1 MEAHSMLWRRPVYPF
16 TALVGQERMKRALIL
31 NAINPRIGG
40 LLIRGQK
47 GTAKSTAVRALAHL
61 LPEIETVADCPFSCP
76 PDNHEMMCDT
86 CRDRLE
92 KGEALPRQRRKMR
105 VVELPINTSE
115 DRLVGS
121 FNLEQALAE
130 GVRCFEPGLLAAA
143 SRGFLYVDEVNLL
156 DDHLVD
162 LLLDAAAMGVN
173 TVERE
178 GISYSHPARF
188 ILVGTMNPE
197 EGELRPQLLDRFG
210 LCVEIT
216 GLGDVDERIEV
227 VMRRSAYERDPLGF
241 AAEWQD
247 REELLAGRVASA
259 QERLLRV
266 QPSPAQLRA
275 VAELCLEME
284 VQGHRADITIIE
296 AAETNAALEGRERLL
311 DEDLLLAAELALPHR
326 MKRHPFEG
334 TGLDQGRV
342 AQILEQNSSSAPPA
356 APGGEQDPLVSPPI
370 PVPPA
375 EAPQSPTEVP
385 QTILHGGSSDDLYRV
400 GLRSGDV
407 IFRPGELFRPRRLET
422 PSDRQVRR
430 LSGRRSLTRTR
441 RRAGRYVTSCLPGDD
456 GVTDPAFDA
465 ILRAAAPFQCQ
476 REHDGR
482 AITLRRWDLRQKVRV
497 RRARN
502 VVLFV
507 VDASWSMA
515 AEARMEATKGA
526 ILSLLLDAYQRRD
539 RVGLVVFQKESA
551 TLLLPPTN
559 SVELARRRLENVP
572 TGGKTPLSRGLLLG
586 YQVLEQVRRQDR
598 EAMPLLVL
606 ITDGQGNVA
615 MTALSPQE
623 EARRVAEQIG
633 RRGIRC
639 AVIDTEHEQFNRG
652 LAQQIAEAA
661 HGEYYRLATIQAQ
674 TLVQTV
680 REQLRSEETAHSS
693 VLTCPPGPG
702 QPTVPDRRLPQ

>member
-1 MEAHSMLWRRPVYPF
+1 MLWRRPLYPF

-61 LPEIETVADCPFSCP
+61 LPEIEIVADCPFSCP
-76 PDNHEMMCDT
+76 ADSPEMMCDT

-92 KGEALPRQRRKMR
+92 RGAELPRLRRKMR
-105 VVELPINTSE
+105 VVELPINASE

-121 FNLEQALAE
+121 FDLEQALAE
-130 GVRCFEPGLLAAA
+130 GVRRFEPGLLAAA
-143 SRGFLYVDEVNLL
+143 NRGFLYVDEVNLL

-210 LCVEIT
+210 LCVEIA
-216 GLGDVDERIEV
+216 GLDDVQERIEV
-227 VMRRSAYERDPLGF
+227 VTRRSAYERDPVEF
-241 AAEWQD
+241 AAEWQA
-247 REELLAGRVASA
+247 REEVLAGRIAAA

-275 VAELCLEME
+275 VAELCLEMA

-296 AAETNAALEGRERLL
+296 AAETNAALEGREQLL

-334 TGLDQGRV
+334 TGLDQGKV
-342 AQILEQNSSSAPPA
+342 AQILEQNSSAPSA
-356 APGGEQDPLVSPPI
+356 APEGGQDPLVSPPI
-370 PVPPA
+370 PAPPA
-375 EAPQSPTEVP
+375 ETPPSPSEVP
-385 QTILHGGSSDDLYRV
+385 STILHGGSSDELYRV
-400 GLRSGDV
+400 GLRAGGV
-407 IFRPGELFRPRRLET
+407 VFQPGELFRPRRLET
-422 PSDRQVRR
+422 PADRQNRR
-430 LSGRRSLTRTR
+430 VSGRRSLTHTR
-441 RRAGRYVTSCLPGDD
+441 RRSGRYVSSRLPDD
-456 GVTDPAFDA
+456 GGVTDPAFDA
-465 ILRAAAPFQCQ
+465 ILRAAAPFQRQ
-476 REHDGR
+476 RAHEGQ
-482 AITLRRWDLRQKVRV
+482 AIALRRWDLRQKVRV

-539 RVGLVVFQKESA
+539 RVGLVMFQKESA

-606 ITDGQGNVA
+606 VTDGQGNVA
-615 MTALSPQE
+615 MTELSPQE

-639 AVIDTEHEQFNRG
+639 VVIDTEHEQFDRG
-652 LAQQIAEAA
+652 LARQIAEAA
-661 HGEYYRLATIQAQ
+661 HGEYYRLATVQAQ
-674 TLVQTV
+674 TLVRTV
-680 REQLRSEETAHSS
+680 REQLRSEKPTQSA
-693 VLTCPPGPG
+693 TPACPPGQG
-702 QPTVPDRRLPQ
+702 RPTIPDRRVPR

>member
-1 MEAHSMLWRRPVYPF
+1 MLWRRPVYPF

-47 GTAKSTAVRALAHL
+47 GTAKSTAVRALANL

-76 PDNHEMMCDT
+76 PDQPESMCDT
-86 CRDRLE
+86 CRERLSR
-92 KGEALPRQRRKMR
+92 GESLPRLRRKVR
-105 VVELPINTSE
+105 VVDLPINASE

-121 FNLEQALAE
+121 FDLEQAIAQ
-130 GVRCFEPGLLAAA
+130 GVRRFEPGLLAEAN
-143 SRGFLYVDEVNLL
+143 RGFLYVDEVNLL

-210 LCVEIT
+210 LCVEIA
-216 GLGDVDERIEV
+216 GLTNIEERIEIIT
-227 VMRRSAYERDPLGF
+227 RRGAYERDPEGF
-241 AAEWQD
+241 SAEWAG
-247 REELLAGRVASA
+247 REEQLAAQVAAAQPRLAAVRPSRADLLT
-259 QERLLRV
+259 
-266 QPSPAQLRA
+266 

-296 AAETNAALEGRERLL
+296 TAVTNAALEGRDRLL
-311 DEDLLLAAELALPHR
+311 PEDLLLAAELALPHR
-326 MKRHPFEG
+326 MKRHPLDG
-334 TGLDQGRV
+334 TGLDRERV
-342 AQILEQNSSSAPPA
+342 AQIVEQKNSGPSSPA
-356 APGGEQDPLVSPPI
+356 GEQGPRDPLISPETPQ
-370 PVPPA
+370 PTAGTPTTS
-375 EAPQSPTEVP
+375 EAPN
-385 QTILHGGSSDDLYRV
+385 TILRGGSSDELYKV
-400 GLRSGDV
+400 GLKSGGV
-407 IFRPGELFRPRRLET
+407 VLEPGEIFRPRRLET
-422 PSDRQVRR
+422 RADRCARR
-430 LSGRRSLTRTR
+430 APGRRSLTRTCR
-441 RRAGRYVTSCLPGDD
+441 RQGRYVASRLPGKA
-456 GVTDPAFDA
+456 GLTDPAFDA
-465 ILRAAAPFQCQ
+465 ILRAAAPFQRR
-476 REHDGR
+476 REHGR
-482 AITLRRWDLRQKVRV
+482 QAIALRRWDLRQKVRV

-502 VVLFV
+502 VILFV

-539 RVGLVVFQKESA
+539 RVGLVVFQKETA

-586 YQVLEQVRRQDR
+586 YRVLEQARRQDA

-606 ITDGQGNVA
+606 ITDGQGNVS
-615 MTALSPQE
+615 MTARHPQE
-623 EARRVAEQIG
+623 EARQVAEMIG
-633 RRGIRC
+633 RRGIHC
-639 AVIDTEHEQFNRG
+639 VVIDTEHEQFNRG
-652 LAQQIAEAA
+652 LARQIAEAA
-661 HGEYYRLATIQAQ
+661 RGEYYRLTELRAQ
-674 TLVQTV
+674 SLVHTV
-680 REQLRSEETAHSS
+680 RAQLRSEET
-693 VLTCPPGPG
+693 VCPPALPPFPPAREGEKRAA
-702 QPTVPDRRLPQ
+702 DRG

>member
-1 MEAHSMLWRRPVYPF
+1 MLWRRPVYPF

-47 GTAKSTAVRALAHL
+47 GTAKSTAVRALANL

-76 PDNHEMMCDT
+76 PDSPEMMCDN
-86 CRDRLE
+86 CRERVAG
-92 KGEALPRQRRKMR
+92 GETLPRQQHKVR
-105 VVELPINTSE
+105 VVDLPINASE
-115 DRLVGS
+115 DRLAGS
-121 FNLEQALAE
+121 FDLEQAIAD
-130 GVRCFEPGLLAAA
+130 GVRRFEPGLLATAN
-143 SRGFLYVDEVNLL
+143 RGFLYVDEVNLL

-210 LCVEIT
+210 LCVEIR
-216 GLGDVDERIEV
+216 GLQDVEQRIHIV
-227 VMRRSAYERDPLGF
+227 TRRAAYERDPLGF
-241 AAEWQD
+241 AEEWAE
-247 REELLAGRVASA
+247 REQALAAQIVAA
-259 QERLLRV
+259 QKRLGQV
-266 QPSPAQLRA
+266 QPTYADLYA
-275 VAELCLEME
+275 VAELCLQME

-296 AAETNAALEGRERLL
+296 TALTNAVLEGREQLAP
-311 DEDLLLAAELALPHR
+311 EDLLLAAELALPHR
-326 MKRHPFEG
+326 MKRHPLEG
-334 TGLDQGRV
+334 TSLDRERV
-342 AQILEQNSSSAPPA
+342 AQILEQNESGPSSPT
-356 APGGEQDPLVSPPI
+356 GEEGQRDPLVSPET
-370 PVPPA
+370 VPA
-375 EAPQSPTEVP
+375 DEDAPQISEPPT
-385 QTILHGGSSDDLYRV
+385 TILRGG
-400 GLRSGDV
+400 
-407 IFRPGELFRPRRLET
+407 PAGELGKISLKTADGVVFSPREIFSPLQLQ
-422 PSDRQVRR
+422 SKADRHMR
-430 LSGRRSLTRTR
+430 SMGGRRSLTRTR
-441 RRAGRYVTSCLPGDD
+441 RRRGRYISSRIPDKGHL
-456 GVTDPAFDA
+456 TDPAFDA
-465 ILRAAAPFQCQ
+465 ILRAAAPFQGQ
-476 REHDGR
+476 REHGGR
-482 AITLRRWDLRQKVRV
+482 AIALRRWDLRQKVRM

-526 ILSLLLDAYQRRD
+526 IVSLLLDAYQRRD
-539 RVGLVVFQKESA
+539 RVGLVVFQRESA

-559 SVELARRRLENVP
+559 SVELARRRLEKIP

-586 YQVLEQVRRQDR
+586 YRVLEQVRRQDA

-615 MTALSPQE
+615 MTEMHPQE

-639 AVIDTEHEQFNRG
+639 VVIDTEKEQFNRG
-652 LAQQIAEAA
+652 LARKIAEAA
-661 HGEYYRLATIQAQ
+661 RGEYYNLGEMHVQ
-674 TLVQTV
+674 TLVSTV
-680 REQLRSEETAHSS
+680 REQLRGEET
-693 VLTCPPGPG
+693 TRPPAG
-702 QPTVPDRRLPQ
+702 TVPRGVDNSL

>member
-1 MEAHSMLWRRPVYPF
+1 MVWRRPVYPF

-47 GTAKSTAVRALAHL
+47 GTAKSTAVRALADL

-76 PDNHEMMCDT
+76 PDNPEMMCDS
-86 CRDRLE
+86 CRARWE
-92 KGEALPRQRRKMR
+92 QGEELPQRTRRMR
-105 VVELPINTSE
+105 VVELPINASE

-121 FNLEQALAE
+121 FDLEQAISE
-130 GVRCFEPGLLAAA
+130 GIRRFEPGLLAAA
-143 SRGFLYVDEVNLL
+143 NRGFLYVDEVNLL

-216 GLGDVDERIEV
+216 GLTDVDERVDV
-227 VMRRSAYERDPLGF
+227 VARRTAYERDPLGF
-241 AAEWQD
+241 VADWREPE
-247 REELLAGRVASA
+247 EELGRRIAHA
-259 QERLLRV
+259 QEHLLGV
-266 QPSPAQLRA
+266 KVSPEELRT
-275 VAELCLEME
+275 VAELCLQME
-284 VQGHRADITIIE
+284 VQGHRADITIVE
-296 AAETNAALEGRERLL
+296 TATTNAALEEREFLTSS
-311 DEDLLLAAELALPHR
+311 DLRLAAELSLPHR

-334 TGLDQGRV
+334 TRLDSDKV
-342 AQILEQNSSSAPPA
+342 AQILEQSGSSSSTPPA
-356 APGGEQDPLVSPPI
+356 GQAAPRDPLVSPPAAT
-370 PVPPA
+370 PPGGAPPSTA
-375 EAPQSPTEVP
+375 EAPT
-385 QTILHGGSSDDLYRV
+385 TILRGGSSDELYRV

-407 IFRPGELFRPRRLET
+407 VFRPGEIFRPRRLET
-422 PSDRQVRR
+422 LADRRSR
-430 LSGRRSLTRTR
+430 SLSGRRSLTRTKR
-441 RRAGRYVTSCLPGDD
+441 HHGRYVTHSLPDD
-456 GVTDPAFDA
+456 GGVRDPAFDA
-465 ILRAAAPFQCQ
+465 TLRAAAPFQHS
-476 REHDGR
+476 RDHDGR
-482 AITLRRWDLRQKVRV
+482 AIVLRRWDLRQKVRMH
-497 RRARN
+497 RARN

-507 VDASWSMA
+507 VDVSWSMA

-551 TLLLPPTN
+551 HLLLPPTN

-586 YQVLEQVRRQDR
+586 YQVLEQVRRQDA

-606 ITDGQGNVA
+606 ITDGQGNVS
-615 MTALSPQE
+615 MTRLPPQE
-623 EARRVAEQIG
+623 EACRVAEQIG
-633 RRGIRC
+633 KRGIHC
-639 AVIDTEHEQFNRG
+639 VVIDTEHDQFNRG
-652 LAQQIAEAA
+652 LARQIAEAA
-661 HGEYYRLATIQAQ
+661 RGEYYHLAEIQAQ

-680 REQLRSEETAHSS
+680 REQLRTDEPA
-693 VLTCPPGPG
+693 CPPQKSRPTG
-702 QPTVPDRRLPQ
+702 QDLPTHTDRRL

>member
-1 MEAHSMLWRRPVYPF
+1 MLWRRPVYPF

-47 GTAKSTAVRALAHL
+47 GTAKSTAVRALANL

-76 PDNHEMMCDT
+76 PELPDTMCDT
-86 CRDRLE
+86 CRDRAAG
-92 KGEALPRQRRKMR
+92 GETLPHQRRKVR
-105 VVELPINTSE
+105 VVDLPINASE

-121 FNLEQALAE
+121 FDLEQAIAE
-130 GVRCFEPGLLAAA
+130 GVRRFEPGLLAAA
-143 SRGFLYVDEVNLL
+143 NRGFLYVDEVNLL

-216 GLGDVDERIEV
+216 GLQDVEERIDV
-227 VMRRSAYERDPLGF
+227 VTRRAAYERDPVGF
-241 AAEWQD
+241 AEEWEERERALAE
-247 REELLAGRVASA
+247 RIVTARGRLDQVHPT
-259 QERLLRV
+259 RHDLY
-266 QPSPAQLRA
+266 A
-275 VAELCLEME
+275 VAELCLQME

-296 AAETNAALEGRERLL
+296 TALTNAALDGRSAL
-311 DEDLLLAAELALPHR
+311 DPEDLLLASELALPHR
-326 MKRHPFEG
+326 MKRHPLEG
-334 TGLDQGRV
+334 TGLDRERV
-342 AQILEQNSSSAPPA
+342 AQILEQNNSGPSSPT
-356 APGGEQDPLVSPPI
+356 GEEGPRDPLISPQTPQ
-370 PVPPA
+370 PA
-375 EAPQSPTEVP
+375 EGTPQVSEAPT
-385 QTILHGGSSDDLYRV
+385 TILHGGSSDELYKV
-400 GLRSGDV
+400 GLQTASGV
-407 IFRPGELFRPRRLET
+407 IFHPRELFSPRRLE
-422 PSDRQVRR
+422 SKADRRVR
-430 LSGRRSLTRTR
+430 SMAGRRSLTRTR
-441 RRAGRYVTSCLPGDD
+441 RRQGRYVSSRIPAKGGL
-456 GVTDPAFDA
+456 TDPAFDA
-465 ILRAAAPFQCQ
+465 TLRAAAPFQH
-476 REHDGR
+476 RRAHDDR
-482 AITLRRWDLRQKVRV
+482 AIALRRWDLRQKVRM

-526 ILSLLLDAYQRRD
+526 IVSLLLDAYQRRD
-539 RVGLVVFQKESA
+539 RVGLVVIQKETA

-586 YQVLEQVRRQDR
+586 YRVLEQVRRQDA

-615 MTALSPQE
+615 MTDMHPQE
-623 EARRVAEQIG
+623 EARQIAEQIG

-639 AVIDTEHEQFNRG
+639 VVIDTEHEQFNRG
-652 LAQQIAEAA
+652 LARQIAEAA
-661 HGEYYRLATIQAQ
+661 RGEYYNLGEMRAQA
-674 TLVQTV
+674 LFSTV
-680 REQLRSEETAHSS
+680 REHLRTEETTRPPAGTVPRGDHSS
-693 VLTCPPGPG
+693 FETGG
-702 QPTVPDRRLPQ
+702 QHP